1 MKSAPR
7 GVGSTTRSL
16 NQQQLLTADWP
27 AAIIAA
33 PVGLHVETNMTPS
46 HSPWL
51 SAKEAAEHLGVST
64 RTLYE
69 FCRTEGLRHARLTKS
84 PNGVMRF
91 KREWLDEWL
100 EARAECHEKS
110 RWWFEQNVPRLVPV
124 LDTAMKQFTALTF
137 DLIDGKLTY
146 RGYADAR
153 AALNLRVNNAA
164 RAVMEN

>member
-51 SAKEAAEHLGVST
+51 SAKEAAEHVGVST

-100 EARAECHEKS
+100 EARAEGGV
-110 RWWFEQNVPRLVPV
+110 R
-124 LDTAMKQFTALTF
+124 
-137 DLIDGKLTY
+137 
-146 RGYADAR
+146 
-153 AALNLRVNNAA
+153 
-164 RAVMEN
+164 